1 VLRIVLIV
9 CALLVA
15 GGVSI
20 LTRNY
25 LTARESRMGPA
36 AETVAMAEV
45 LVVTTDLEIG
55 QVVGERNAAWQK
67 WPKANLNAKYITRD
81 SNPDAIRNLT
91 GAAAR
96 QPLFAGEP
104 VTSAKL
110 VKREGASTAVLN
122 ATETRLHSE
131 RSFGVR

>member
-1 VLRIVLIV
+1 MLRIVLIV

-15 GGVSI
+15 GAVSI

-25 LTARESRMGPA
+25 LTAQEKRMAPA
-36 AETVAMAEV
+36 NDAVPMAEI

-55 QVVGERNAAWQK
+55 QVIGERNLVWQP
-67 WPKANLNAKYITRD
+67 WPKANLNAKYLTRD
-81 SNPDAIRNLT
+81 ANPDMMRKLA

-104 VTSAKL
+104 VT
-110 VKREGASTAVLN
+110 
-122 ATETRLHSE
+122 
-131 RSFGVR
+131 

>member
-1 VLRIVLIV
+1 MLRIILIV

-25 LTARESRMGPA
+25 LTAQESRMGPA
-36 AETVAMAEV
+36 AETVATAEV

-55 QVVGERNAAWQK
+55 QVIAERNAAWQK

-81 SNPDAIRNLT
+81 ANPDAIRNLT

-104 VTSAKL
+104 VTKCQAGQA
-110 VKREGASTAVLN
+110 RGRQHPGDRAA
-122 ATETRLHSE
+122 
-131 RSFGVR
+131 